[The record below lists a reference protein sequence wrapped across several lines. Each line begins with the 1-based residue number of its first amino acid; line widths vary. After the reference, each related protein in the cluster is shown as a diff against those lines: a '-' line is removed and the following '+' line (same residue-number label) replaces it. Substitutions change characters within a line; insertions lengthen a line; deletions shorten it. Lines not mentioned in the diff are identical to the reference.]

1 MTVAYKRNIIKL
13 YTLQKIQWRNKS
25 SHSFFLQVAFIAFD
39 NKSRHCKLDK
49 RQREITLYCEILF
62 PTASFSEGSDSF
74 LRDQRLGIV
83 IGCAIGLTSIIV
95 CILVIVLRQRSV
107 EVKDSF
113 KLKL

>member
-1 MTVAYKRNIIKL
+1 MEKQIKP
-13 YTLQKIQWRNKS
+13 
-25 SHSFFLQVAFIAFD
+25 FFFVQVAFIAFD